1 MFLVIII
8 LRQLIPLIITFRKSS
23 RAILI
28 LLPIYQFF
36 RPILRFF
43 TVPLSFSLKILSFL
57 GISMEKNKRTEEQ
70 IEKEIQAFIDVGQEE
85 GILKEGGEGLIQ
97 SVVEFGDIVAGDVMS
112 PRTKMVTIDVKA
124 APEMLKPLIT
134 STKYFYLFQD

>member
-1 MFLVIII
+1 
-8 LRQLIPLIITFRKSS
+8 
-23 RAILI
+23 
-28 LLPIYQFF
+28 
-36 RPILRFF
+36 
-43 TVPLSFSLKILSFL
+43 
-57 GISMEKNKRTEEQ
+57 MEKNKRTEEQ

-124 APEMLKPLIT
+124 APEMLKQLIT
-134 STKYFYLFQD
+134 STKYSRVPVYRDHVENIEGFVYLKDLIDVWDSKVPVKNIESLMRPIRFVPDTK